1 VRIDS
6 THKKWLIA
14 SLIIFVVATAVYIPY
29 ASRSPY
35 GPSGASAIGLTF
47 GIVGFA
53 FMIFAGLLGARKRFP
68 VWRVGRAQAW
78 MRGHLW
84 LGLLAL
90 PLILFHGGFRFG
102 GPLTAAL
109 MVLLIVVVISGLFG
123 AVLQHYLPTVMTEQ
137 VPLETIFEQIDR
149 VRGQLLEEADQ
160 IVARVTAL
168 VAPLVTAIP
177 TRVAMATE
185 EAAVITEADIA
196 PLRAFYDREMRP
208 FAEKPD
214 ARRYALADAAKARA
228 MFAGLRTLVP
238 PAVHESVKDLE
249 DICEEERELR
259 RQVRLHHWLHDW
271 LLFHI
276 PLSFAL
282 LLLGA
287 VHAVMALRY

>member
-14 SLIIFVVATAVYIPY
+14 SLIIFVVATAVYVPY
-29 ASRSPY
+29 AAESPY
-35 GPSGASAIGLTF
+35 GPSGASGIGLTF
-47 GIVGFA
+47 GIAGFA

-84 LGLLAL
+84 LGVLSL
-90 PLILFHGGFRFG
+90 PLIFFHSGFRFG

-109 MVLLIVVVISGLFG
+109 MVLLIVVVVSGVFG

-160 IVARVTAL
+160 TVARVTAL

-185 EAAVITEADIA
+185 EAAVITEADVA
-196 PLRAFYDREMRP
+196 PLRAFYDREIRP

-214 ARRYALADAAKARA
+214 ARGYALADAARARA
-228 MFAGLRTLVP
+228 MFEGLRTLVP

>member
-29 ASRSPY
+29 AAASPY
-35 GPSGASAIGLTF
+35 GPSGASGVGLTF
-47 GIVGFA
+47 GIAGFA

-84 LGLLAL
+84 LGVLSL
-90 PLILFHGGFRFG
+90 PLIFFHSGFRFG

-109 MVLLIVVVISGLFG
+109 MVLLIVVVVSGLFG
-123 AVLQHYLPTVMTEQ
+123 AVLQHFLPAVMTEQ
-137 VPLETIFEQIDR
+137 VPLETIVEQIDR
-149 VRGQLLEEADQ
+149 VRGQLLNEADRTA
-160 IVARVTAL
+160 ARVTAL
-168 VAPLVTAIP
+168 VAPLVTATS

-185 EAAVITEADIA
+185 EAAVITEADVA
-196 PLRAFYDREMRP
+196 PFGAFYSREMRP

-214 ARRYALADAAKARA
+214 ARGHALADAAKARA
-228 MFAGLRTLVP
+228 MFEGLRTLLP
-238 PAVHESVKDLE
+238 PAVHEFVKDLE

-287 VHAVMALRY
+287 VHAVTALRY

>member
-1 VRIDS
+1 MRIDS

-14 SLIIFVVATAVYIPY
+14 SLIIFVVATAVYVPY
-29 ASRSPY
+29 AAESPY
-35 GPSGASAIGLTF
+35 GPSGASGIGLTF

-53 FMIFAGLLGARKRFP
+53 FMVFAGLLGARKRFP

-84 LGLLAL
+84 LGVLSL

-109 MVLLIVVVISGLFG
+109 MVLLIVVVISGVFG

-149 VRGQLLEEADQ
+149 VRGQLLDEADQ
-160 IVARVTAL
+160 TVARVTAL
-168 VAPLVTAIP
+168 VAPLVTAVP

-196 PLRAFYDREMRP
+196 PLRYVLRSR
-208 FAEKPD
+208 
-214 ARRYALADAAKARA
+214 DAAIRRETGRAR
-228 MFAGLRTLVP
+228 
-238 PAVHESVKDLE
+238 
-249 DICEEERELR
+249 ICSCGCG
-259 RQVRLHHWLHDW
+259 Q
-271 LLFHI
+271 
-276 PLSFAL
+276 
-282 LLLGA
+282 GA
-287 VHAVMALRY
+287 SDV

>member
-1 VRIDS
+1 VRIDT

-14 SLIIFVVATAVYIPY
+14 SLIILVVATAVYIPY
-29 ASRSPY
+29 AAASPY
-35 GPSGASAIGLTF
+35 GPSGASGIGLTF

-68 VWRVGRAQAW
+68 VWRVGPAQAW

-84 LGLLAL
+84 LGVLSL

-109 MVLLIVVVISGLFG
+109 MVLLIVVVVSGLFG
-123 AVLQHYLPTVMTEQ
+123 AVLQHYLPPVMTEQ
-137 VPLETIFEQIDR
+137 VPLETIFEQIGR
-149 VRGQLLEEADQ
+149 VRGQLLDEADNT
-160 IVARVTAL
+160 IARVMAL
-168 VAPLVTAIP
+168 VAPLVTATP
-177 TRVAMATE
+177 ARVAIATE
-185 EAAVITEADIA
+185 EIPVIAEADVS

-208 FAEKPD
+208 FIEKPD
-214 ARRYALADAAKARA
+214 ARGHALADPAKARA
-228 MFAGLRTLVP
+228 KFEGLRMLLP
-238 PAVHESVKDLE
+238 PAIHESVKDLE

-287 VHAVMALRY
+287 VHVVMALRY

>member
-1 VRIDS
+1 MRIDS
-6 THKKWLIA
+6 THRKWLIA
-14 SLIIFVVATAVYIPY
+14 SLIILVVATAVYVPY
-29 ASRSPY
+29 AAESPY

-47 GIVGFA
+47 GIAGFA

-84 LGLLAL
+84 LGTLSL

-109 MVLLIVVVISGLFG
+109 MVLLIVVVASGLFG
-123 AVLQHYLPTVMTEQ
+123 AVLQHYLPVVMTEE
-137 VPLETIFEQIDR
+137 VPLETIYEQIDR
-149 VRGQLLEEADQ
+149 VRGQLIEEADQ
-160 IVARVTAL
+160 TVARAMAL
-168 VAPLVTAIP
+168 VAPLVTVTPA
-177 TRVAMATE
+177 RVAIATE
-185 EAAVITEADIA
+185 EAPVITEADVA
-196 PLRAFYDREMRP
+196 PLRAFYEREMRP
-208 FAEKPD
+208 FAAKPD
-214 ARRYALADAAKARA
+214 ARGYALADAARARA
-228 MFAGLRTLVP
+228 MFEGLRTLMP

-276 PLSFAL
+276 PVSLAL

>member
-1 VRIDS
+1 MRIDS

-29 ASRSPY
+29 AEASPY
-35 GPSGASAIGLTF
+35 GPSGASGIGLTF

-68 VWRVGRAQAW
+68 VWRIGRAQAW

-84 LGLLAL
+84 LGVLSL
-90 PLILFHGGFRFG
+90 PLIFFHSGFRFG
-102 GPLTAAL
+102 GPLTTAL
-109 MVLLIVVVISGLFG
+109 MVLLIVVVVSGVFG

-149 VRGQLLEEADQ
+149 VRGQLLDEADQ
-160 IVARVTAL
+160 TVTRVTAL
-168 VAPLVTAIP
+168 VAPLVTANP

-185 EAAVITEADIA
+185 EVAVITEADVA

-214 ARRYALADAAKARA
+214 ARGYPLADAAKARA
-228 MFAGLRTLVP
+228 MFEGLRTLLP

>member
-1 VRIDS
+1 MRIDS
-6 THKKWLIA
+6 THRKWLIA
-14 SLIIFVVATAVYIPY
+14 SLIILVVATAVYIPY
-29 ASRSPY
+29 AAASPY
-35 GPSGASAIGLTF
+35 GPSGASGIGLTF
-47 GIVGFA
+47 GITGFA

-84 LGLLAL
+84 LGTLSL

-102 GPLTAAL
+102 GPLTTSL
-109 MVLLIVVVISGLFG
+109 MVLLMVVVLSGIFG
-123 AVLQHYLPTVMTEQ
+123 AALQHYLPAVMTEE

-160 IVARVTAL
+160 TVARAGAL
-168 VAPLVTAIP
+168 VAPLVTALP
-177 TRVAMATE
+177 ARVAIATE
-185 EAAVITEADIA
+185 EAPVITEADVA
-196 PLRAFYDREMRP
+196 PLRTFYERQMRP

-214 ARRYALADAAKARA
+214 ARGYALADKAKARA
-228 MFAGLRTLVP
+228 IFDGLRTLLP
-238 PAVHESVKDLE
+238 PAVHEPLKDLE

-276 PLSFAL
+276 PLSLAL
-282 LLLGA
+282 LLLGG

>member
-1 VRIDS
+1 MRIDR

-14 SLIIFVVATAVYIPY
+14 SLIILVVATAVYIPY
-29 ASRSPY
+29 AAASPY

-47 GIVGFA
+47 GIAGFA

-84 LGLLAL
+84 LGLLSL
-90 PLILFHGGFRFG
+90 PLIFFHAGFRFG

-109 MVLLIVVVISGLFG
+109 MVLLIVVVLSGLFG
-123 AVLQHYLPTVMTEQ
+123 AALQHSLPAVMTEQ
-137 VPLETIFEQIDR
+137 VALETIFEQIDR

-160 IVARVTAL
+160 TAARAAAL
-168 VAPLVTAIP
+168 VVPLVTAIP
-177 TRVAMATE
+177 ARIAAATE
-185 EAAVITEADIA
+185 EAPVITEADVA
-196 PLRAFYDREMRP
+196 PLRSFYEREVRP

-214 ARRYALADAAKARA
+214 ARGHALADSAKARA
-228 MFAGLRTLVP
+228 MFEGLRTLLP
-238 PAVHESVKDLE
+238 PPVHESVKDLE